1 MNNDY
6 HQLKNAKG
14 KTARLGVWLVIGL
27 IILFGLILFRFTL
40 SGSQKQNL
48 FAGMPSKED
57 VYEAAKIIVKPS
69 LKGDNVSFSDDG
81 FEFGKRSDSVYV
93 IRSYAD
99 VTAED
104 GSESRQYFNVTIK
117 YNGGLAAKANNW
129 ELQALQL
136 Q

>member
-6 HQLKNAKG
+6 HQLKKAKG
-14 KTARLGVWLVIGL
+14 KTARLGVWVIIGL
-27 IILFGLILFRFTL
+27 IIVFGLILVRFTQ

-48 FAGMPSKED
+48 FGGMPSKED
-57 VYEAAKIIVKPS
+57 AYEVAKTIVEPS
-69 LKGDNVSFSDDG
+69 IKGDNISFSDEG
-81 FEFGKRSDSVYV
+81 FEFGKRSDSIYV

-99 VTAED
+99 VTTED
-104 GSESRQYFNVTIK
+104 GSESRQYFNVTLK
-117 YNGGLAAKANNW
+117 YNGGLATKANNW

>member
-1 MNNDY
+1 MSNDY
-6 HQLKNAKG
+6 HQLKKAKG
-14 KTARLGVWLVIGL
+14 KTARLGVWVVIGL

-48 FAGMPSKED
+48 FGGLPSKED

-69 LKGDNVSFSDDG
+69 LKGDHVSFSDDG

-104 GSESRQYFNVTIK
+104 GSQSRQYFNVTIK
-117 YNGGLAAKANNW
+117 YNGGLATKANNW